1 MKTKKLSS
9 ELKHAQFLANL
20 AALII
25 RDNRIY
31 TSTEFSLGMKRG
43 FEIAAR
49 HLARCSKNSQ

>member
-1 MKTKKLSS
+1 MKTKKLSP
-9 ELKHAQFLANL
+9 ELERVRFLANL